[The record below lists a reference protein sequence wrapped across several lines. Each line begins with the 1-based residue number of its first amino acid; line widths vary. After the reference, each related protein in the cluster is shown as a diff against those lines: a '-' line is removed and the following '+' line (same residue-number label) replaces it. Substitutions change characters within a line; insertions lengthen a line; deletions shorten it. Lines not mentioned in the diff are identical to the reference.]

1 MPRAREAAPKP
12 VTASHKWGP
21 VYGLHQGPRRRFWG
35 LSIVE
40 SVVAEPVAAATAA
53 EPVAAGPVPDAAEL
67 VAAEPVVAEPV
78 PVAAEP
84 ATEEPVVAEPVVAE
98 PSAEVDV
105 AGPKWLR
112 ALCGSGSEPSAAT
125 CGGPETGVRDAAA
138 ATGGGVSGIAHDRT
152 VTVMVKN

>member
-1 MPRAREAAPKP
+1 MSRMPRAREAAPKP

-21 VYGLHQGPRRRFWG
+21 VYGLHQGPRRRFCG
-35 LSIVE
+35 LSI
-40 SVVAEPVAAATAA
+40 VAEPVATAEPVAA

-112 ALCGSGSEPSAAT
+112 ALCGSGA
-125 CGGPETGVRDAAA
+125 
-138 ATGGGVSGIAHDRT
+138 
-152 VTVMVKN
+152 